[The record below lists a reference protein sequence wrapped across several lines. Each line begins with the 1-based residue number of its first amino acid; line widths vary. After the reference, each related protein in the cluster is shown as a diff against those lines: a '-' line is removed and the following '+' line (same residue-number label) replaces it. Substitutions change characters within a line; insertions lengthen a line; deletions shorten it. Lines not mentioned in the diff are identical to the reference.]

1 MLGNKWE
8 PAQGTVVDVQ
18 SSGQGISAML
28 RQEHRYVVEVRTP
41 TGEVI
46 RGTVTEKTPAAQ
58 AVGSTIGVQVRWK
71 SGEMKI
77 DPNQQVYSVSAMMNA
92 GSFGAYSQGPADV
105 HVMRILGAGG
115 QGVPLQI
122 DPAELS
128 RLAAAIRSGDPAARQ
143 AAMNQLRAMRD
154 QARQQAASQ
163 YPAPPGQPP
172 GQYPAPPGQV
182 PAPPGQYPAPPGQY
196 PAPPGQYPATPPFGA
211 AQGGSP
217 LGVEERLAG
226 LKSLLDKGLLTES
239 EYQSKRQQII
249 DGL

>member
-18 SSGQGISAML
+18 STGQGISAML

-41 TGEVI
+41 TGEII

-92 GSFGAYSQGPADV
+92 ANQLPGFQGSFGAYSQGPADV

-143 AAMNQLRAMRD
+143 AAMNQLRALRD

-163 YPAPPGQPP
+163 YPAPPGQ
-172 GQYPAPPGQV
+172 
-182 PAPPGQYPAPPGQY
+182 
-196 PAPPGQYPATPPFGA
+196 
-211 AQGGSP
+211 
-217 LGVEERLAG
+217 
-226 LKSLLDKGLLTES
+226 
-239 EYQSKRQQII
+239 
-249 DGL
+249 